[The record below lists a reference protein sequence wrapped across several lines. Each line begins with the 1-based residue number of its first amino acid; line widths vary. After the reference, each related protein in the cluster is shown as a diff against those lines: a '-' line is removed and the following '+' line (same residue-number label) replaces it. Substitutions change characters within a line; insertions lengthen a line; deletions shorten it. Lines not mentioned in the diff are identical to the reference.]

1 MSEQYDVAE
10 LQAAVTRLQQLDS
23 LVLATVG
30 QDGEPHASYAPFAEH
45 DGYLYVLLSGLAL
58 HTQNLQQ
65 QQQANVLLIE
75 DEASARNIF
84 ARARLNYAAAVT
96 TVEKDTTEGIAAL
109 EAMKTKLG
117 NTVDVL
123 SGLPDF
129 MLFRLQLEKA
139 RLVTGF
145 GRAFVFT
152 PGDVTG
158 AVQLTEK
165 NAKTV

>member
-1 MSEQYDVAE
+1 MSEQHDVAE
-10 LQAAVTRLQQLDS
+10 LQAAVTRLQQLNS

-30 QDGEPHASYAPFAEH
+30 QDGTPLASYAPFAEN
-45 DGYLYVLLSGLAL
+45 DGCLYVLLSGLSL
-58 HTQNLQQ
+58 HTQNLQR
-65 QQQANVLLIE
+65 QQQANVMLIE

-84 ARARLNYAAAVT
+84 ARARLNYTALVSAI
-96 TVEKDTTEGIAAL
+96 EKDTTDGTAAL
-109 EAMKTKLG
+109 QAMKAKLG

-145 GRAFVFT
+145 GRAYVFV
-152 PGDVTG
+152 PDDVAG

-165 NAKTV
+165 NAKSV